1 MTTQTTLSAT
11 ELNEEFGLWA
21 EFLSNRYKNA
31 FSKEQ
36 VLNVIPT
43 YLEHLEED
51 GEEFEGDTVD
61 REAVARYAMGRA
73 NYFGHALRQEAE
85 IVHGEHKFIQVN
97 PDYVLP
103 TKEEITKKYQENI
116 NLILN
121 AF

>member
-21 EFLSNRYKNA
+21 EFLSNRYHNA

-73 NYFGHALRQEAE
+73 NYAGHALRQEME
-85 IVHGEHKFIQVN
+85 IVLGEHKFIQVN

>member
-21 EFLSNRYKNA
+21 EFLSNRYDNA

-73 NYFGHALRQEAE
+73 NYAGHALRQEME
-85 IVHGEHKFIQVN
+85 IVLGEHKFIQVN

-103 TKEEITKKYQENI
+103 TKETMTKKYQENF
-116 NLILN
+116 NVMLN

>member
-21 EFLSNRYKNA
+21 EFLSNRYDNA

-51 GEEFEGDTVD
+51 GDEFGWDTWHI
-61 REAVARYAMGRA
+61 EAMARYAMGRA
-73 NYFGHALRQEAE
+73 NYAGHALRQEME
-85 IVHGEHKFIQVN
+85 IVLGEHKFIQVN

-103 TKEEITKKYQENI
+103 TKETMTKKYQENF
-116 NLILN
+116 NVMLN